1 MLKTK
6 EEIVIS
12 EQDGTVMKKR
22 VAIENPA
29 TLDNKKGEK
38 RNEILS
44 SYSVSDQLNILR
56 KAVLSGDL
64 TELKAMD
71 DAITAIIG
79 K

>member
-6 EEIVIS
+6 EEILVT
-12 EQDGTVMKKR
+12 EQDGTVRKKR
-22 VAIENPA
+22 VAVESPA

-44 SYSVSDQLNILR
+44 LYSVSDQLNILR
-56 KAVLSGDL
+56 KAVLSGD
-64 TELKAMD
+64 TTALKAMD
-71 DAITAIIG
+71 DAITAIIT

>member
-6 EEIVIS
+6 EEIIVK
-12 EQDGTVMKKR
+12 EQDGTIMKKR
-22 VAIENPA
+22 VAVESPA
-29 TLDNKKGEK
+29 ILDNKKGEK

-56 KAVLSGDL
+56 KAVLSGD
-64 TELKAMD
+64 TTALKAMD
-71 DAITAIIG
+71 DAITTIIS

>member
-6 EEIVIS
+6 EEILVT

-22 VAIENPA
+22 VAVETPA
-29 TLDNKKGEK
+29 TLDNRKGEK

-44 SYSVSDQLNILR
+44 SYSISDQLNILR
-56 KAVLSGDL
+56 KAVLIGD
-64 TELKAMD
+64 TTALKTMD
-71 DAITAIIG
+71 TIIESIVN